1 MLLFVIR
8 LGSPQPLVSMARY
21 ILEIFPAF
29 LLLAIWSRSPWVNR
43 LVLYLSLLGLL
54 FFSAQF
60 AIWGWVG

>member
-8 LGSPQPLVSMARY
+8 LGSPQPLVGMARY
-21 ILEIFPAF
+21 VLEIFPVF
-29 LLLAIWSRSPWVNR
+29 LLLAIRGRSPWVNR
-43 LVLYLSLLGLL
+43 LVFTLSLLGLL